1 MPLMAWHI
9 SMHKLYLSLGTNLG
23 NKEQNLL
30 DAIDKI
36 NKSVGTVMRQSTFIS
51 TDPVDF
57 VSENT
62 FLNAAVLVVTALT
75 PEECLNITQQIER
88 SMGRKRK
95 SVNGIHFDRIIDI
108 DILLYDD
115 LHIASPRLTIPHPK
129 MYERDFVMI
138 PLKEIME

>member
-1 MPLMAWHI
+1 
-9 SMHKLYLSLGTNLG
+9 MHKLFLSLGTNLG

-30 DAIDKI
+30 DAIEKI

-51 TDPVDF
+51 TDPVGF

-62 FLNAAVLVVTALT
+62 FLNAAVLVHTNLS
-75 PEECLNITQQIER
+75 PEECLNITQKIER
-88 SMGRKRK
+88 DMGRTRK
-95 SVNGIHFDRIIDI
+95 SVDGKHFDRIIDI

-115 LHIASPRLTIPHPK
+115 LQISSPRLTIPHPK

-138 PLKEIME
+138 PLKEIM

>member
-1 MPLMAWHI
+1 
-9 SMHKLYLSLGTNLG
+9 MHKLFLSLGTNLD

-30 DAIDKI
+30 DAIEEI

-62 FLNAAVLVVTALT
+62 FLNAAVLVHTDLS

-88 SMGRKRK
+88 NMGRTQK
-95 SVNGIHFDRIIDI
+95 SINGRHFDRIIDI

-115 LHIASPRLTIPHPK
+115 FHISSPRLTIPHPK

-138 PLKEIME
+138 PLNEIL

>member
-1 MPLMAWHI
+1 
-9 SMHKLYLSLGTNLG
+9 MHKLFLSLGTNLG

-30 DAIDKI
+30 DAIEKI

-62 FLNAAVLVVTALT
+62 FLNAAVLVHTNLS
-75 PEECLNITQQIER
+75 PEECLNITQKIER
-88 SMGRKRK
+88 DMGRTRK
-95 SVNGIHFDRIIDI
+95 SVDGKHFDRIIDI

-115 LHIASPRLTIPHPK
+115 LQISSPRLTIPHPK

-138 PLKEIME
+138 PLKEIL

>member
-1 MPLMAWHI
+1 
-9 SMHKLYLSLGTNLG
+9 MHKLFLSLGTNLG

-30 DAIDKI
+30 DAIAEI

-62 FLNAAVLVVTALT
+62 FLNAAVLVHTDLS

-88 SMGRKRK
+88 NMGRTQK
-95 SVNGIHFDRIIDI
+95 SINGRHFDRIIDI

-115 LHIASPRLTIPHPK
+115 LHINSPRLTIPHPK

-138 PLKEIME
+138 PLKEIL

>member
-1 MPLMAWHI
+1 
-9 SMHKLYLSLGTNLG
+9 MHKLYLSLGTNLG
-23 NKEQNLL
+23 NKKQNLL
-30 DAIDKI
+30 EAIEKI
-36 NKSVGTVMRQSTFIS
+36 EKSVGTVMRQSTFIS

-62 FLNAAVLVVTALT
+62 FLNAAILVHTNLT
-75 PEECLNITQQIER
+75 PLECLDITQQIER
-88 SMGRKRK
+88 NMGRTRK

-115 LHIASPRLTIPHPK
+115 IHLTSPRLTIPHPK

-138 PLKEIME
+138 PLREIL